1 VYSSTHHT
9 HSAGERSP
17 CDANA
22 LQSMTSASVFHPV
35 AACNDRRVAASDAG
49 AREYAP
55 CSTRDVRTEVH
66 VTSAQQVAHV
76 HVPLHYGNDG
86 NDGNAEAHVT
96 AVQLYT
102 RVHTCP
108 ASRTTATRSVPT
120 NELSGATG
128 DEYFRTN
135 QHMMMRQ
142 RQQHKVPTLTRPRE
156 WHTDIQR
163 SPMRWSDGHCAP
175 LTHCEVVR
183 IDRVV
188 DRRRRGDCAT
198 SVESIAK
205 GLHLGQCTHS
215 LGVDLVG
222 AWDGGREQRAIAAK
236 CR

>member
-1 VYSSTHHT
+1 MCTMSCEDRSTCHL
-9 HSAGERSP
+9 S
-17 CDANA
+17 
-22 LQSMTSASVFHPV
+22 
-35 AACNDRRVAASDAG
+35 AASGTG
-49 AREYAP
+49 ARAP
-55 CSTRDVRTEVH
+55 TLWQRWQRRGTCHR
-66 VTSAQQVAHV
+66 SAV
-76 HVPLHYGNDG
+76 
-86 NDGNAEAHVT
+86 
-96 AVQLYT
+96 
-102 RVHTCP
+102 VHTCARLSGITFDGTP
-108 ASRTTATRSVPT
+108 SVPT
-120 NELSGATG
+120 HELSGATG

-135 QHMMMRQ
+135 QHMML

-156 WHTDIQR
+156 WHTDTQR
-163 SPMRWSDGHCAP
+163 SPMRWCDGHCAP